1 MPDRLVV
8 CLDGTWNS
16 PFQSETRD
24 DGTDVLKPTN
34 PLKLARAVL
43 PTDTNGHRQIVYYDS
58 GMGALGCY
66 PGLSNQLLDF
76 VDTKLGGIWGAGF
89 EANVEQAANFIALNL
104 TPGAE
109 LLLFGFSRGAAQA
122 RALAKFLDWMGGVP
136 NKADAYYIPIFFR
149 HYLATHGQ
157 RGTQRDRQLFKRYHL
172 RSPSKRAD
180 RVSRRLGYRDGSGA
194 HVHAPKTAPRSKG
207 VLSTSMTSQV
217 APEQMSSTRAKHSP
231 LTRAYDFRPEIW
243 QGSGSRQTLEQLWF
257 PGAHSNV
264 GGSYVRDGLANC
276 ALHWIVN
283 EAKEVGLVVDVPFLS
298 KYRCYPQHEMGD
310 TQSAFWRAREALQ
323 FKRGKGVRSL
333 TGHPDSSHLSF
344 HKSVI
349 QRFCA
354 NSAEH
359 DWLGKPY
366 RPVEVVEVMSTK
378 RGEWSSYISDF
389 GLDPA
394 AYLFPGGV

>member
-43 PTDTNGHRQIVYYDS
+43 PTDTNGHRQIVYYNS
-58 GMGALGCY
+58 GMGALGRY

-157 RGTQRDRQLFKRYHL
+157 GAPSEIVNSSNDIISDRL
-172 RSPSKRAD
+172 RNVPI
-180 RVSRRLGYRDGSGA
+180 VFLGVWDTVMALGA
-194 HVHAPKTAPRSKG
+194 R
-207 VLSTSMTSQV
+207 
-217 APEQMSSTRAKHSP
+217 TRAKDGTSVEG
-231 LTRAYDFRPEIW
+231 RAFHIDDMPPSNVVHARQALAIDKKRYDFRPEIW